1 MIGSLGKQEVMV
13 KGLAGIFAAL
23 VVCGGAIFGT
33 AQRASSPSQV
43 VGTWRLVATQ
53 QRLTDGTVRP
63 EVGLGPRGMGYV
75 IYSES
80 GVVCAFLSNPD
91 RPKWKDQTAP
101 TEMDLRSSLGGM
113 VAYCGTYE
121 VNEREGYILH
131 HVQMDKVP
139 NVAGTDRKRYFT
151 LSGNRL
157 VLRPSPLPDGIKD
170 WTVEWERVTQK

>member
-1 MIGSLGKQEVMV
+1 VVLSL
-13 KGLAGIFAAL
+13 F
-23 VVCGGAIFGT
+23 CGAIIVAGQQKPD
-33 AQRASSPSQV
+33 ARQL
-43 VGTWRLVATQ
+43 VGTWRLVATE

-63 EVGLGPRGMGYV
+63 EVGLGPRGVGY
-75 IYSES
+75 ITYSAT

-91 RPKWKDQTAP
+91 RPRWKVASAP
-101 TEMDLRSSLGGM
+101 TETELRSAIDGL

-121 VNEREGYILH
+121 VNEAEGYVVH

-157 VLRPSPLPDGIKD
+157 VLRPSQLPEGIKD
-170 WTVEWERVTQK
+170 WQIEWERVPKK

>member
-1 MIGSLGKQEVMV
+1 M

-23 VVCGGAIFGT
+23 VVCGAATFVT
-33 AQRASSPSQV
+33 AQRASSPSQL

-53 QRLTDGTVRP
+53 QRLADGTVRP
-63 EVGLGPRGMGYV
+63 EIGLGPRGIGYV

-91 RPKWKDQTAP
+91 RPKWKVQTAP
-101 TEMDLRSSLGGM
+101 TEMDLRSALDGM

-151 LSGNRL
+151 LSGSRL